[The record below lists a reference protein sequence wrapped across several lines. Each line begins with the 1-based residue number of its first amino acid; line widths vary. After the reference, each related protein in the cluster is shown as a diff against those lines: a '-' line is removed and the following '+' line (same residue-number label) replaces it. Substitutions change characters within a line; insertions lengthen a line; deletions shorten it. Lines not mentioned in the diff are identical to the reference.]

1 MSEAE
6 DFARL
11 LRELKERAG
20 LSYGALARR
29 LHTSTSTLHRYCNGE
44 ALPAEFAVVDRF
56 ARACGATQGEA
67 VDLHRAWLLA
77 DARRRAGTA
86 AQPVPV
92 PEPVP
97 VPVPVP
103 APEPVAEPEPAPE
116 PTVVVAPE
124 PVPEPVARG
133 AWYRRR
139 AAVVAAAGVTAG
151 AVAVALLAA
160 AGPERGAPQA
170 GGRTDSGKGASA
182 GTSAPV
188 SPGSGSASAPAAT
201 DVPEPTP
208 PAGSA
213 GPTGAPAPA
222 PGPTSVSPSAPG
234 RAPVVPLKAA
244 VRSHVWTAGCDHAY
258 LSERAPGS
266 VPPPPVEADAPAW
279 ASAQG
284 AVHAGSQI
292 VEVTLHGTGEGAV
305 VLEDPEVRVAARRK
319 PPAWNVYQMSQGC
332 GGGLTPAA
340 FAVNLDA
347 PRPLARPVAGNDGGD
362 PLPAPAFPLRV
373 SASEPVVLR
382 VEAATTGCD
391 CDWSLDLR
399 WTGPSGSGTLRIDDG
414 GRPLRTSAATGR
426 PVYGYALEQGRWAR

>member
-11 LRELKERAG
+11 MRELKERAG

-29 LHTSTSTLHRYCNGE
+29 LHTSTSTLHRYCKGE

-56 ARACGATQGEA
+56 ARACGATREE
-67 VDLHRAWLLA
+67 VMDLHRAWLLA
-77 DARRRAGTA
+77 DARRRAGA
-86 AQPVPV
+86 A
-92 PEPVP
+92 EVP
-97 VPVPVP
+97 VPVSVSVP
-103 APEPVAEPEPAPE
+103 EAEAEAE
-116 PTVVVAPE
+116 PTVVVTPDPE
-124 PVPEPVARG
+124 PELAARG

-160 AGPERGAPQA
+160 AGPEPGAPHA
-170 GGRTDSGKGASA
+170 GGSTGTGSGAGTSA
-182 GTSAPV
+182 GTSAP
-188 SPGSGSASAPAAT
+188 PFAGSGSASAPASTGA
-201 DVPEPTP
+201 PEPTP
-208 PAGSA
+208 PTGATGATGATGSA
-213 GPTGAPAPA
+213 GATAAPPVRPSASPPA
-222 PGPTSVSPSAPG
+222 SAPG
-234 RAPVVPLKAA
+234 RDPVAPLKAA

-258 LSERAPGS
+258 LSERGPGS

-279 ASAQG
+279 ASAQR
-284 AVHAGSQI
+284 AVHAGTQI

-305 VLEDPEVRVAARRK
+305 VLEDLEVRVAARRK

-347 PRPLARPVAGNDGGD
+347 PRPLARPVAGNDGGNT
-362 PLPAPAFPLRV
+362 LPAPSFPLRV
-373 SASEPVVLR
+373 SAAEPAVLR

-399 WTGPSGSGTLRIDDG
+399 WTGPSGSGTLRIDEG
-414 GRPLRTSAATGR
+414 GRPLRTSAAPGR